1 MWKMEIVAIQEVV
14 QEALVIQIVKVH
26 QEEIVIIQ
34 EMMGVIQQK

>member
-1 MWKMEIVAIQEVV
+1 MEIVAIQEVV